1 MQAFNFKRQ
10 LCATT
15 LLLLSSV
22 GASAQAATL
31 SVNCGGAYGLT
42 SINAALK
49 VLQNSE
55 EFHGP
60 VTINVSG
67 ACHESVFIGSIDRL
81 TLNAVNGASIT
92 AAAGAEEVFSI
103 YDSRGISINNFT
115 INGDG
120 TANGIGC
127 YNLSACRL
135 SGNTVQ
141 GASIGIVAEQ
151 AQIDISGGTVRNSE
165 TGLAI
170 IRGSTARAIGTT
182 IQNNSLG
189 ISVAFSSF
197 LDTNATVTNNTGG
210 GAFIATNGTLR
221 CEGCQFTGTGNA
233 GGPAVLLRRDSSATF
248 INGYAITGNTGGG
261 VLITEESSA
270 FFGSGTVTGNTSPP
284 LILYDVF
291 CGASNTTGKG
301 ATINIGG
308 GTTNCVEP
316 PQ

>member
-1 MQAFNFKRQ
+1 MRAFNFKRQ
-10 LCATT
+10 LCAIA
-15 LLLLSSV
+15 LLLLISL

-31 SVNCGGAYGLT
+31 SVNCGGTYGLT

-49 VLQNSE
+49 ALQNSQ

-60 VTINVSG
+60 ATINVSG
-67 ACHESVFIGSIDRL
+67 ACHESVFIGSMDRL

-92 AAAGAEEVFSI
+92 AAAGAGEVFSI

-115 INGDG
+115 INGGG
-120 TANGIGC
+120 TANAIGC
-127 YNLSACRL
+127 YNLSVCRL

-151 AQIDISGGTVRNSE
+151 AQIDISGGTVRNNE

-170 IRGSTARAIGTT
+170 IRGSTARATDTT

-189 ISVAFSSF
+189 IAVRFGSS
-197 LDTNATVTNNTGG
+197 LETNVTVTNNTGG
-210 GAFIATNGTLR
+210 GADLATNGTLR
-221 CEGCQFTGTGNA
+221 CEGCQFTGNA
-233 GGPAVLLRRDSSATF
+233 GGSAVLMRRNSSATF
-248 INGYAITGNTGGG
+248 LGGYAITGNTSGG

-270 FFGSGTVTGNTSPP
+270 FFASGGTVAGNTGG
-284 LILYDVF
+284 LGGLDVF
-291 CGASNTTGKG
+291 CSASFTTGKG
-301 ATINIGG
+301 ATTNIGG

-316 PQ
+316 SP